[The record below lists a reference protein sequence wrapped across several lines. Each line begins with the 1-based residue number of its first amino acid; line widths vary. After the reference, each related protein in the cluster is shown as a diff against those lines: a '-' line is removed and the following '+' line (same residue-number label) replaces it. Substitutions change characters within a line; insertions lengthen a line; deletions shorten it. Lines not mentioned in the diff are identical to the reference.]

1 MKFPMVK
8 RIVAALGFDRD
19 ISYALGSRITTA
31 GGQFVTL
38 ALVALLMSPAVQG
51 YHFTFLAFT
60 ALQHFFELGFYVVLI
75 NTAAHEGAHLSLGP
89 DGCLTGPE
97 GPLNRLASLLRLSV
111 RWYGYASAAF
121 IVAVLAAGWWFFS
134 ARPQTGIDWQAPW
147 IAFVMAAGLNIWGN
161 SALSFLEGCGQVAE
175 SYRIRLFA
183 ALMGQGAAIV
193 VLLSGAEL
201 WVAVT
206 AIGVT
211 AAAQI
216 LLTATHHFTLF
227 QSLSLRAPA
236 EGMSWRAD
244 LWPLQWRIALQGIA
258 GGACVATFAPV
269 AFYYHGPIEAGRIG
283 VTWAIA
289 SGALSVMISWV
300 QARAPRLAAFAAR
313 GDQGNLDAMFHQV
326 QRASFGVFV
335 LALSA
340 AWLGLTGLHIAGIDV
355 AARMLSPQGTAWMF
369 GAVLLFL
376 LSLSMAVYLRAHKV
390 DPSALTNTAASIAG
404 ALMIWAAGTRYGTTA
419 MAAGYFVSIALIML
433 PCQTVIFFHFRRQK
447 YPAVPSA
454 D

>member
-1 MKFPMVK
+1 MMFPGIQK
-8 RIVAALGFDRD
+8 IAATLGLDRD
-19 ISYALGSRITTA
+19 IGYALAARVATA
-31 GGQFVTL
+31 GGQFATL
-38 ALVALLMSPAVQG
+38 ALVALMMTPAVQG

-60 ALQHFFELGFYVVLI
+60 ALQHFFELGFYVVLV
-75 NTAAHEGAHLSLGP
+75 NTAAHEGAHLTLAA
-89 DGCLTGPE
+89 DGRLTGPE

-111 RWYGYASAAF
+111 RWYGSASAAF
-121 IVAVLAAGWWFFS
+121 GVVVLAAGWWFFS
-134 ARPQTGIDWQAPW
+134 ARPQADIAWQAPW

-161 SALSFLEGCGQVAE
+161 SALSFLEGCGQVAA

-183 ALMGQGAAIV
+183 ALTGQGAAIV

-216 LLTATHHFTLF
+216 LLAARHHLTLF
-227 QSLSLRAPA
+227 RALAVRAPA
-236 EGMSWRAD
+236 ESLSWRGD

-269 AFYYHGPIEAGRIG
+269 AFYYHGPVEAGRIG

-313 GDQGNLDAMFHQV
+313 GDSANLDAVFHQL
-326 QRASFGVFV
+326 QRASVGVFA
-335 LALSA
+335 LALGV
-340 AWLGLTGLHIAGIDV
+340 AWLGLTGLHLAGVDI
-355 AARMLSPQGTAWMF
+355 AARVLTPQGNAWMF

-404 ALMIWAAGTRYGTTA
+404 ALLIWAGGARYGTTA
-419 MAAGYFVSIALIML
+419 MAAGYFVSVALIML
-433 PCQTVIFFHFRRQK
+433 PCQTVIFLRFRKRK
-447 YPAVPSA
+447 YSSEDSA
-454 D
+454 G